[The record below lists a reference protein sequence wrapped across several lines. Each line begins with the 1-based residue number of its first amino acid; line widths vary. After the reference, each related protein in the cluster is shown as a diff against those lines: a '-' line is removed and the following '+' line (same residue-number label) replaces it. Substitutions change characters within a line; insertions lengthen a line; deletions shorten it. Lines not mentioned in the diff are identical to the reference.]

1 MKKALLFLSVFL
13 FSCLSLQSQTGDP
26 HPCGTID
33 GRSAWLKKFQAN
45 PHLPAY
51 QKDDDSTLYVPLTIH
66 LAGSDG
72 GTGYYPL
79 PRLLDAL
86 CTLNND
92 FADTEIQFYIEGEI
106 NYLPNAAYNN
116 HESVVDGAYMMFEN
130 NVENTLNCYV
140 MDNPAGNCGYNLPY
154 AGIAL
159 NESCMGPAD
168 HTWSHEIGH
177 AFSLPHPFIGW
188 EGGVGYDGSISHNF
202 NNPAPLTVLYDYTNF
217 QDSFYVDTLIIDTAF
232 VEMVDG
238 SNCHIAADG
247 FCDTPPDYLSA
258 RWNCNNSN
266 QSTSV
271 QTDPNGVQFVSDG
284 TLIMSYSADECQS
297 RFSDEQIAAMQANL
311 LDEKPHLLYNQE
323 PGIALSSEPLVL
335 YAPIEGEVAQFDEV
349 YFDWEEI
356 EGATSY
362 FVQVSRFASFNV
374 IEEYTTDTNSLVV
387 NDLQNNKTY
396 YWRVKPYNAYSF
408 CTVFSETG
416 TFETGEVTNVRQLS
430 ETSSLLVYPNL
441 LQDHQAVNLQLEA
454 LIGFQLNAQL
464 VNSVGQVITQD
475 QFQIHSGLN
484 QFQFTW
490 NQKLA
495 DGTYFLKL
503 SNASEVVFEKI
514 IVAQ

>member
-1 MKKALLFLSVFL
+1 MKKALLFLLAGL
-13 FSCLSLQSQTGDP
+13 FSFLSLQSQTEHP

-33 GRSAWLKKFQAN
+33 GRSAWLKKFQQN
-45 PHLPAY
+45 PHLPIY

-66 LAGSDG
+66 LVGSDAGS
-72 GTGYYPL
+72 GYFPA

-92 FADTEIQFYIEGEI
+92 FVDADIQFYIEGEI
-106 NYLPNAAYNN
+106 NYLANSDYDN
-116 HESVVDGAYMMFEN
+116 HETVVDGAYMMFEN

-140 MDNPAGNCGYNLPY
+140 MNDPAGNCGYNLPY

-168 HTWSHEIGH
+168 HTWAHEVGH
-177 AFSLPHPFIGW
+177 AFSLPHPFLGW
-188 EGGVGYDGSISHNF
+188 EGGVSHDGTVSHNF

-238 SNCHIAADG
+238 TNCAIAADG
-247 FCDTPPDYLSA
+247 FCDTPPDYLAS
-258 RWNCNNSN
+258 RWNCDGNN
-266 QSTSV
+266 QSNTV
-271 QTDPNGVQFVSDG
+271 QTDPNGEQFISDG
-284 TLIMSYSADECQS
+284 TFIMSYASDECAS

-311 LDEKPHLLYNQE
+311 LDEKPNLLYNQE
-323 PGIALSSEPLVL
+323 PGIQLSSEPLAL
-335 YAPIEGEVAQFDEV
+335 YSPIEGEVAQFDNV
-349 YFDWEEI
+349 YLDWEEM

-374 IEEYTTDTNSLVV
+374 IEEYEAETNSLIL

-416 TFETGEVTNVRQLS
+416 TFETGEVTNVQNLS
-430 ETSSLLVYPNL
+430 QTTNIKVFPNL
-441 LQDHQAVNLQLEA
+441 IQRQGQINIAVEAQATFRLYAELFNAVGKAITSDH
-454 LIGFQLNAQL
+454 FQVLTGKN
-464 VNSVGQVITQD
+464 N
-475 QFQIHSGLN
+475 FQMDLGP
-484 QFQFTW
+484 T
-490 NQKLA
+490 LA
-495 DGTYFLKL
+495 AGTYYLKMA
-503 SNASEVVFEKI
+503 NGDEAVFEKI
-514 IVAQ
+514 IVTQ